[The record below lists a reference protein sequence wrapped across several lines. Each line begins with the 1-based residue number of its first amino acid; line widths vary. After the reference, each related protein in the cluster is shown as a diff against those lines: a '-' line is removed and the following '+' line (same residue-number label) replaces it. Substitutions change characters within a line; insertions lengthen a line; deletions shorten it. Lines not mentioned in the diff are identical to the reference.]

1 MVKKSEKAEKQ
12 QNKKVELEESMKQKE
27 AQEHPEQEPAEEE
40 TEAEEKEERKK
51 EPTIEEK
58 LAELQDRYLRL
69 SAEYD
74 NFRKRT
80 LKEKI
85 DLQKR
90 ANENLLEAILP
101 VADDFDR
108 AMQSVDE
115 AKDIKAVKEGMKLIS
130 GKFAAFLNQQGVKEI
145 EAVNKEFDTDL
156 HEAITKIPAPSKKLK
171 GKVVDVIQK
180 GYFLND
186 KVLRFSK
193 VVIGESDGK
202 KRLLRNTWRIQR
214 GRPGRDQES
223 LPETGASV
231 PSR

>member
-1 MVKKSEKAEKQ
+1 MVKKPEKAEKQ
-12 QNKKVELEESMKQKE
+12 QTKKIEVEESMKQEE
-27 AQEHPEQEPAEEE
+27 AQEKPEQQPASEE
-40 TEAEEKEERKK
+40 TEAEEKEEPKK
-51 EPTIEEK
+51 ELTAEEK

-85 DLQKR
+85 DLQKI
-90 ANENLLEAILP
+90 ANENLLQAILP

-171 GKVVDVIQK
+171 GKVVDVVQK

-193 VVIGESDGK
+193 VIIGE
-202 KRLLRNTWRIQR
+202 
-214 GRPGRDQES
+214 
-223 LPETGASV
+223 
-231 PSR
+231 

>member
-1 MVKKSEKAEKQ
+1 MEKAEKQ
-12 QNKKVELEESMKQKE
+12 QDKKIKVEETVKKEQAQKE
-27 AQEHPEQEPAEEE
+27 VEQEETAEEA
-40 TEAEEKEERKK
+40 EAEEKEEPKK
-51 EPTIEEK
+51 EPTAEEK

-85 DLQKR
+85 DLQKS

-115 AKDIKAVKEGMKLIS
+115 AIDIEAVKEGMKLIS
-130 GKFAAFLNQQGVKEI
+130 GKFHGFLNQQGVKEI
-145 EAVNKEFDTDL
+145 GAINKEFNTDL

-171 GKVVDVIQK
+171 GKVVDVVQK

-193 VVIGESDGK
+193 VVIGE
-202 KRLLRNTWRIQR
+202 
-214 GRPGRDQES
+214 
-223 LPETGASV
+223 
-231 PSR
+231 

>member
-1 MVKKSEKAEKQ
+1 MTKKSEKAEKQ
-12 QNKKVELEESMKQKE
+12 QGRKIEVEEPVKQEEAKKELEQEETAKE
-27 AQEHPEQEPAEEE
+27 A
-40 TEAEEKEERKK
+40 EAEEKEEPKK
-51 EPTIEEK
+51 EPTAEEK

-74 NFRKRT
+74 NFRKRS

-85 DLQKR
+85 DLQKS
-90 ANENLLEAILP
+90 ANQNLLETILP

-130 GKFAAFLNQQGVKEI
+130 EKFKGFLSQQGVKEI
-145 EAVNKEFDTDL
+145 EAVKKEFDTDL

-171 GKVVDVIQK
+171 GKVVDVVQK

-193 VVIGESDGK
+193 VVIGE
-202 KRLLRNTWRIQR
+202 
-214 GRPGRDQES
+214 
-223 LPETGASV
+223 
-231 PSR
+231 

>member
-1 MVKKSEKAEKQ
+1 MTKKSEKAEKQ
-12 QNKKVELEESMKQKE
+12 QTKKIEVEESMKQEE
-27 AQEHPEQEPAEEE
+27 AQEKPEQQPASEE
-40 TEAEEKEERKK
+40 TEAEEKEEPKK
-51 EPTIEEK
+51 ELTAEEK

-90 ANENLLEAILP
+90 ANENLLQAILP

-115 AKDIKAVKEGMKLIS
+115 AKDIEAVKEGMKLIS
-130 GKFAAFLNQQGVKEI
+130 GKFSAFLNQQGVKEI
-145 EAVNKEFDTDL
+145 EAANKEFDTDL

-171 GKVVDVIQK
+171 GKVVDVVQK

-193 VVIGESDGK
+193 VIIGE
-202 KRLLRNTWRIQR
+202 
-214 GRPGRDQES
+214 
-223 LPETGASV
+223 
-231 PSR
+231 

>member
-1 MVKKSEKAEKQ
+1 MAKKSEKADKQ
-12 QNKKVELEESMKQKE
+12 QNKKVEVEESVKQEK
-27 AQEHPEQEPAEEE
+27 AQEQPEEQEAAEE
-40 TEAEEKEERKK
+40 TEAEEKEEPKK
-51 EPTIEEK
+51 EPTTEEK

-85 DLQKR
+85 DLQKS
-90 ANENLLEAILP
+90 ANENLLDALLP

-115 AKDIKAVKEGMKLIS
+115 AKDIEAVKEGMKLIS
-130 GKFAAFLNQQGVKEI
+130 GKFMAFLNQQGVKEI
-145 EAVNKEFDTDL
+145 EASNKEFDTDL

-193 VVIGESDGK
+193 VVIGE
-202 KRLLRNTWRIQR
+202 
-214 GRPGRDQES
+214 
-223 LPETGASV
+223 
-231 PSR
+231 

>member
-1 MVKKSEKAEKQ
+1 MAKKSEKADNQQDKKAEVEETVKQ
-12 QNKKVELEESMKQKE
+12 EE
-27 AQEHPEQEPAEEE
+27 AQEELEQQEL
-40 TEAEEKEERKK
+40 TDEAEEDEKEEPKK
-51 EPTIEEK
+51 EPTVEEK

-85 DLQKR
+85 DLQKS
-90 ANENLLEAILP
+90 ANAVLLEALLP

-115 AKDIKAVKEGMKLIS
+115 AKDIEAVKEGMNLIS
-130 GKFAAFLNQQGVKEI
+130 GKFSGFLNQQGVKEI
-145 EAVNKEFDTDL
+145 EAIDKEFDTDL
-156 HEAITKIPAPSKKLK
+156 HEAITKIPAPSKKQK

-193 VVIGESDGK
+193 VVIGE
-202 KRLLRNTWRIQR
+202 
-214 GRPGRDQES
+214 
-223 LPETGASV
+223 
-231 PSR
+231 

>member
-1 MVKKSEKAEKQ
+1 MTKKSEKAEKQ
-12 QNKKVELEESMKQKE
+12 QTKKIEVEESMKQEE
-27 AQEHPEQEPAEEE
+27 AQEKPEQQPASEE
-40 TEAEEKEERKK
+40 TEAEEKEEPKK
-51 EPTIEEK
+51 ELTAEEK

-90 ANENLLEAILP
+90 ANENLLQAILP

-108 AMQSVDE
+108 AMQSMDE
-115 AKDIKAVKEGMKLIS
+115 AKDIEAVKEGMKLIS
-130 GKFAAFLNQQGVKEI
+130 GKFSAFLNQQGVKEI
-145 EAVNKEFDTDL
+145 KAVNKEFDTDL

-171 GKVVDVIQK
+171 GKVVDVVQK

-193 VVIGESDGK
+193 VIIGE
-202 KRLLRNTWRIQR
+202 
-214 GRPGRDQES
+214 
-223 LPETGASV
+223 
-231 PSR
+231 

>member
-12 QNKKVELEESMKQKE
+12 QNKKIEVKENLSEEQVQEASEQEESVDE
-27 AQEHPEQEPAEEE
+27 AAED
-40 TEAEEKEERKK
+40 EKEEEKK
-51 EPTIEEK
+51 EPTAEEK

-85 DLQKR
+85 DLQQS
-90 ANENLLEAILP
+90 ANVSLLDALLP

-108 AMQSVDE
+108 AMQSVE
-115 AKDIKAVKEGMKLIS
+115 ETKDIEAVKEGLKLIS
-130 GKFAAFLNQQGVKEI
+130 GKFQGFLTQQGVKEI
-145 EAVNKEFDTDL
+145 EAINKPFDTDL

-171 GKVVDVIQK
+171 GKVVDVVQK
-180 GYFLND
+180 GYYLNE

-193 VVIGESDGK
+193 VIIGE
-202 KRLLRNTWRIQR
+202 
-214 GRPGRDQES
+214 
-223 LPETGASV
+223 
-231 PSR
+231 

>member
-12 QNKKVELEESMKQKE
+12 QDKKIEAEETVKHEKEKKELEQEES
-27 AQEHPEQEPAEEE
+27 AEELA
-40 TEAEEKEERKK
+40 AEEKEEPKK
-51 EPTIEEK
+51 EPTAEEK

-74 NFRKRT
+74 NFRKRN

-85 DLQKR
+85 DLQR
-90 ANENLLEAILP
+90 SANENLLEALLP

-115 AKDIKAVKEGMKLIS
+115 AKDIEAVKEGMKLIS
-130 GKFAAFLNQQGVKEI
+130 GKFLGFLNQQGVKEI

-186 KVLRFSK
+186 RVLRFSK
-193 VVIGESDGK
+193 VVIGE
-202 KRLLRNTWRIQR
+202 
-214 GRPGRDQES
+214 
-223 LPETGASV
+223 
-231 PSR
+231 